1 MLFVVPDRVVVV
13 VDDVVVCNVGDG
25 EDDLVAVAEPLP
37 VPTIF
42 TGFSLV
48 GRARTNKRHVNHLC
62 RPISITLIPVEL
74 LFDDSF
80 AVIRLAVD

>member
-13 VDDVVVCNVGDG
+13 VDDVVVCDVGDG
-25 EDDLVAVAEPLP
+25 EDDLVAVAKPLP

-48 GRARTNKRHVNHLC
+48 GRARNKQETCQSSLQ
-62 RPISITLIPVEL
+62 IY
-74 LFDDSF
+74 FDYSHTC
-80 AVIRLAVD
+80 